1 MLRQI
6 LTRAEGVPLFAEEV
20 TRFVLDS
27 GLLQERSAGWES
39 VGQIP
44 ADAIPATIDGSLTAR
59 IDRLG
64 PSRATAQLAAAI
76 GREFSWDLL
85 CEVSDREE
93 PTLRGDLDLLVET
106 GLVRRTH
113 SGSWTFSFKH
123 ALLRDAAYN
132 SLLRS
137 IRQSHHSRIATAL
150 LEQFPE
156 EAAQRPDLIA
166 DHLNLAGR
174 DEASVQYY
182 EAAGRQALERAS
194 LHEAAGHFRHAL
206 AGLAKAPQSPENLQH
221 QLEILV
227 QVAPLLMNVY
237 GWGAIEV
244 EQACQRAVALAAE
257 LGRRDLTYAP
267 MWGLWT
273 VRFLRGEL
281 VAATADAESV
291 LQIAEA
297 SGVPMLRITGRHATG
312 YTSLYRGEFE
322 RTLEEANAG
331 LALFDLEQ
339 EKHLARTFSLSSTV
353 SLMAMRATSLWMTGS
368 VEEAEVQ
375 WDDMVDLGRRLG
387 HPPSLAAML
396 AFQLHGGGFRHSY
409 AGEMMRLLE
418 PAEELMALCKE
429 EDYFLWYAVGYT
441 YRGMVAEALREQE
454 NALEM
459 MQEGIELFE
468 QTQSRLTLVFMNVLC
483 AQAAHRLGENDAALA
498 MLDAA
503 ETELRQRDEGL
514 FAPEIWRTRGRVQ
527 VSQGDEARG
536 EAGYREA
543 LRRAR
548 AQGARSLELRAALDL
563 HDLYSAQGRPQA
575 TVSVLASV
583 LEGFA
588 QGLDRPE
595 PARAAAIVRAGSG

>member
-1 MLRQI
+1 M
-6 LTRAEGVPLFAEEV
+6 
-20 TRFVLDS
+20 DS
-27 GLLQERSAGWES
+27 GLLQERSASWES

-44 ADAIPATIDGSLTAR
+44 ADAIPATIDASLTAR

-64 PSRATAQLAAAI
+64 PSRATAQLAATI
-76 GREFSWDLL
+76 GREFSWNLL

-93 PTLRGDLDLLVET
+93 PTVRSDLDLLVES
-106 GLVRRTH
+106 GLVRRTDA
-113 SGSWTFSFKH
+113 GSWTFSFKH
-123 ALLRDAAYN
+123 SLLRDAAYN

-137 IRQSHHSRIATAL
+137 VRQSHHSRIATAL

-156 EAAQRPDLIA
+156 QAAQRPDLIA
-166 DHLNLAGR
+166 DHLSLAGR
-174 DEASVQYY
+174 DEAAVQYY

-194 LHEAAGHFRHAL
+194 LHEAADHFRHAL
-206 AGLAKAPQSPENLQH
+206 AGLAKAPQTAENLQH
-221 QLEILV
+221 QLEVLV

-237 GWGAIEV
+237 GWGAKEV
-244 EQACQRAVALAAE
+244 EQACQRAVALAAA
-257 LGRRDLTYAP
+257 LGRQDLSYAP

-281 VAATADAESV
+281 VAAMADAEAV
-291 LQIAEA
+291 LQVAEA
-297 SGVPMLRITGRHATG
+297 SGVPMLKITGHHATA
-312 YTSLYRGEFE
+312 YSSVYRGEFE
-322 RTLEEANAG
+322 RTLEEAKAG
-331 LALFDLEQ
+331 LALFDFEQ
-339 EKHLARTFSLSSTV
+339 ERLLAQTFSLSSTV
-353 SLMAMRATSLWMTGS
+353 CLMAARATSLWMTGS
-368 VEEAEVQ
+368 VVDAEAQ

-396 AFQLHGGGFRHSY
+396 AFELHGGGFRYSY
-409 AGEMMRLLE
+409 TGEMVRLLE

-429 EDYFLWYAVGYT
+429 EDYFLWYSVGYT
-441 YRGMVAEALREQE
+441 YRGMVAEALGEREK
-454 NALEM
+454 ALEM
-459 MQEGIELFE
+459 MQEGIQLFE

-483 AQAAHRLGENDAALA
+483 AQAAHRLGENEVALA
-498 MLDAA
+498 MLEAA
-503 ETELRQRDEGL
+503 ETELRGRDEGL
-514 FAPEIWRTRGRVQ
+514 FAPEIWRTRGLVQ
-527 VSQGDEARG
+527 VSQGAHAQG

-563 HDLYSAQGRPQA
+563 YDLYSQQGRPQA
-575 TVSVLASV
+575 ATSLLAAI